1 MVFSS
6 TEPEVQGAWCRL
18 WPGIIDR
25 LGHRVF
31 QELIQKIM
39 PKASTV
45 TPFFVCL
52 FAYANSFILNL
63 DKLIHLAVLA
73 PGRALGG

>member
-6 TEPEVQGAWCRL
+6 TEPEVQGAWCGL

-25 LGHRVF
+25 LGHRAF
-31 QELIQKIM
+31 QELIIQTIM

-45 TPFFVCL
+45 NFCL
-52 FAYANSFILNL
+52 PRNCFISNL
-63 DKLIHLAVLA
+63 DELIHLAVLA